1 MLQMCA
7 DKWAPKGLLSVP
19 FGGERAF
26 ELFGREVHLELSALC
41 HRDVARFLGDDES
54 QTVGFLRNAQSR
66 TVPQTQ

>member
-41 HRDVARFLGDDES
+41 H
-54 QTVGFLRNAQSR
+54 
-66 TVPQTQ
+66 